1 MGKQHAPNEK
11 ESRRMSDMGDKI
23 KALAKTL
30 AIIGMVGAI
39 IIGVILIAR
48 GIDLLALSDSDQATL
63 GTTDIIFGITVMVGG
78 ALLAW
83 MSYLALYGFGE
94 VVDKITCIEADINEM
109 LKYIKR
115 NSNRHPAEVFEA
127 DRKAV

>member
-11 ESRRMSDMGDKI
+11 ESRRMSEMGDKI

-63 GTTDIIFGITVMVGG
+63 ARPT
-78 ALLAW
+78 
-83 MSYLALYGFGE
+83 LYS
-94 VVDKITCIEADINEM
+94 A
-109 LKYIKR
+109 
-115 NSNRHPAEVFEA
+115 
-127 DRKAV
+127 